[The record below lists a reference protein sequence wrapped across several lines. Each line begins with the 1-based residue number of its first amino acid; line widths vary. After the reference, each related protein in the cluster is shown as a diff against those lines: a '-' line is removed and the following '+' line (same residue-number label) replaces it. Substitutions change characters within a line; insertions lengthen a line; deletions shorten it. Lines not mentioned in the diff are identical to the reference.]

1 MNLLDIIVIILILGL
16 AIAGYRRG
24 LVRKLASLVSLVLS
38 VVLVSACLPGITD
51 FIKNNTPVYAYIVK
65 QCDQAVEEQF
75 AKALGAGSGLGD
87 PLQGV
92 LSGQESQNQ
101 EEQGQI
107 SQDQIL
113 FQEQVRQQLQQL
125 DRIGQTE
132 LIEGLPFPA
141 ILRDL
146 MLDYNNDEGYR
157 NLNVSTF
164 EDYIVNFI
172 ATAILNVIS
181 FIAATILVQILLR
194 VVLTA
199 LDVLAHIPL
208 IGGLNHLLGLIM
220 GLVQA
225 LFLIWVFFLV
235 LSMATGTEPGMYLMS
250 MVEESSLLSYLYNSN
265 LFLQIVLRT
274 AAIF

>member
-1 MNLLDIIVIILILGL
+1 MNILDIIIIILILGL
-16 AIAGYRRG
+16 ALTGYHRG
-24 LVRKLASLVSLVLS
+24 FVRKLAALVSLVLS

-51 FIKNNTPVYAYIVK
+51 FIKNNTPVYGFIVN
-65 QCDQAVEEQF
+65 QCEQAVDAQL
-75 AKALGAGSGLGD
+75 AKALGTDSGSGGLLAG
-87 PLQGV
+87 
-92 LSGQESQNQ
+92 Q
-101 EEQGQI
+101 EEQT
-107 SQDQIL
+107 SQDQAL
-113 FQEQVRQQLQQL
+113 FQAQVSQQLQQL

-141 ILRDL
+141 LLRDL

-157 NLNVSTF
+157 NLDVSTF

-181 FIAATILVQILLR
+181 FIVATILVQIVLR
-194 VVLTA
+194 IVLAA
-199 LDVLAHIPL
+199 LDILSHIPL

-225 LFLIWVFFLV
+225 LFLIWIFFLV
-235 LSMATGTEPGMYLMS
+235 LSMAAGTEVGMQLMS
-250 MVEESSLLSYLYNSN
+250 MVQESAMLSYLYNSN
-265 LFLQIVLRT
+265 LFLQVVLRT

>member
-1 MNLLDIIVIILILGL
+1 MNILDIIVIILILGL
-16 AIAGYRRG
+16 AFTGFRRG
-24 LVRKLASLVSLVLS
+24 FVRKLASLVSLVLS
-38 VVLVSACLPGITD
+38 VVLVSAFLPDITD
-51 FIKNNTPVYAYIVK
+51 FIKNNTPVYDYIVK
-65 QCDQAVEEQF
+65 QCDYAVEEQL
-75 AKALGAGSGLGD
+75 AKALGTGLDPGD
-87 PLQGV
+87 QIQEIIPE
-92 LSGQESQNQ
+92 QESQD
-101 EEQGQI
+101 EL
-107 SQDQIL
+107 L
-113 FQEQVRQQLQQL
+113 FQEQVKQQLQQL

-132 LIEGLPFPA
+132 LIEGLPFPG

-181 FIAATILVQILLR
+181 FIVATILVHILLR

-208 IGGLNHLLGLIM
+208 IGGLNRLLGLIM

-235 LSMATGTEPGMYLMS
+235 LSMAAGTEAGMQLMS
-250 MVEESSLLSYLYNSN
+250 MVQESPMLSYLYNSN